1 MDSLN
6 NNFYQIT
13 AFVNQVRLI
22 SDRDD
27 EQFNQLLKELV
38 GKKSVDAEFKKEL
51 TDFCYL
57 TLDSAFFVN
66 AFTEYGINSN
76 RGFFQK

>member
-1 MDSLN
+1 MDFLN
-6 NNFYQIT
+6 HNFYQIT
-13 AFVNQVRLI
+13 AFVDQIRLI

-38 GKKSVDAEFKKEL
+38 AQRSVDEQFKKEL

-57 TLDSAFFVN
+57 VLMLCTKKKWMSF
-66 AFTEYGINSN
+66 
-76 RGFFQK
+76 